1 MSVAKEAQTRLHQ
14 LNKALESGTFI
25 KIRHMLNGMSPAE
38 IAHLIESVPP
48 NARLILWRLVSNEF
62 GGEVLQYLNEETI
75 NQIVKGMDTDELTTV
90 LEKLDTDDLA
100 DILQTLPK
108 AVTKQ
113 VLNSLDSLNR
123 KRIEVVLNYPN
134 DTAGGLMNT
143 DTITVRPN
151 ITLDVVQRYLR
162 RYKEIP
168 DMTDNIL
175 VVNRKDQFIGI
186 LPLTKLLLNEPSM
199 TVREAMITDVE
210 SIPASMHQN
219 NVAKIFEYHDLI
231 SAPVV
236 DDNQVLLGRITIDD
250 VVDVIREDAQHS
262 IMSMAGLNE
271 EEDIFAPIFTATRRR
286 SVWLGINALTAF
298 IAASV
303 MGLFSATI
311 EKVVALAILSPI
323 VASMGGIA
331 GNQTLTLVIR
341 GMAVGH
347 VGFANA
353 RVLLRREVGVGIL
366 NGMIWATI
374 IGSAASLWWQ
384 EISIGLIIA
393 AATLINLIVAAIC
406 GASLPLIL
414 NRLKIDPAISGGVIL
429 TTVTDVVGFA
439 SFLGLATLVYR

>member
-1 MSVAKEAQTRLHQ
+1 
-14 LNKALESGTFI
+14 
-25 KIRHMLNGMSPAE
+25 
-38 IAHLIESVPP
+38 
-48 NARLILWRLVSNEF
+48 
-62 GGEVLQYLNEETI
+62 
-75 NQIVKGMDTDELTTV
+75 
-90 LEKLDTDDLA
+90 
-100 DILQTLPK
+100 
-108 AVTKQ
+108 
-113 VLNSLDSLNR
+113 
-123 KRIEVVLNYPN
+123 
-134 DTAGGLMNT
+134 
-143 DTITVRPN
+143 
-151 ITLDVVQRYLR
+151 
-162 RYKEIP
+162 
-168 DMTDNIL
+168 
-175 VVNRKDQFIGI
+175 
-186 LPLTKLLLNEPSM
+186 
-199 TVREAMITDVE
+199 
-210 SIPASMHQN
+210 
-219 NVAKIFEYHDLI
+219 
-231 SAPVV
+231 
-236 DDNQVLLGRITIDD
+236 
-250 VVDVIREDAQHS
+250 
-262 IMSMAGLNE
+262 MSMAGLNE

>member
-1 MSVAKEAQTRLHQ
+1 MSVAKEVQTRLHQ
-14 LNKALESGTFI
+14 LNKALESGTYI
-25 KIRHMLNGMSPAE
+25 QIRHMLNGLTPAE
-38 IAHLIESVPP
+38 IARLIESMQP
-48 NARLILWRLVSNEF
+48 NARLILWRLINTEAS
-62 GGEVLQYLNEETI
+62 GEVLQYLNEDII
-75 NQIVKGMDTDELTTV
+75 NQIVKGMDTDDLTAV

-108 AVTKQ
+108 TVTKQ

-123 KRIEVVLNYPN
+123 KRIEMVLNYPN

-175 VVNRKDQFIGI
+175 VINRKDQFVGI

-210 SIPASMHQN
+210 TIPANMHQS
-219 NVAKIFEYHDLI
+219 NVAQIFEQHALV

-236 DDNQVLLGRITIDD
+236 DENQVLLGRITIDD

-271 EEDIFAPIFTATRRR
+271 EEDVFAPILTATRRR

-298 IAASV
+298 IAAAV

-331 GNQTLTLVIR
+331 GTQTLTLVIR
-341 GMAVGH
+341 GMALGQ

-353 RVLLRREVGVGIL
+353 RVLLRREVLVGIL
-366 NGMIWATI
+366 NGTAWAMI
-374 IGSAASLWWQ
+374 IGSAAALWWHD
-384 EISIGLIIA
+384 SVIGFIIA
-393 AATLINLIVAAIC
+393 AAILINLIMAAIS
-406 GASLPLIL
+406 GATLPLIL
-414 NRLKIDPAISGGVIL
+414 KRLDIDPAISGGVIL

-439 SFLGLATLVYR
+439 SFLGLATLVY

>member
-303 MGLFSATI
+303 MGLFSVTI

>member
-1 MSVAKEAQTRLHQ
+1 MSVAKEVQTRLHQ
-14 LNKALESGTFI
+14 LNKALESGTYI
-25 KIRHMLNGMSPAE
+25 QIRHMLNGLTPAE
-38 IAHLIESVPP
+38 IARLIESMQP
-48 NARLILWRLVSNEF
+48 NARLILWRLINTEAS
-62 GGEVLQYLNEETI
+62 GEVLQYLNEDII
-75 NQIVKGMDTDELTTV
+75 NQIVKGMDTDDLTAV

-108 AVTKQ
+108 TVTKQ

-123 KRIEVVLNYPN
+123 KRIEMVLNYPN

-175 VVNRKDQFIGI
+175 VINRKDQFVGI

-210 SIPASMHQN
+210 TIPANMHQN
-219 NVAKIFEYHDLI
+219 NVAQIFEQHALV

-236 DDNQVLLGRITIDD
+236 DENQVLLGRITIDD

-271 EEDIFAPIFTATRRR
+271 EEDVFAPILTATRRR

-298 IAASV
+298 IAAAV

-331 GNQTLTLVIR
+331 GTQTLTLVIR
-341 GMAVGH
+341 GMALGQ

-353 RVLLRREVGVGIL
+353 RVLLRREVLIGML
-366 NGMIWATI
+366 NGTAWAMI
-374 IGSAASLWWQ
+374 IGSAAALWWHD
-384 EISIGLIIA
+384 SVIGFIIA
-393 AATLINLIVAAIC
+393 AAIVINLIMAAIS
-406 GASLPLIL
+406 GATLPLIL
-414 NRLKIDPAISGGVIL
+414 KRLDIDPAISGGVIL

-439 SFLGLATLVYR
+439 SFLGLATLVY

>member
-175 VVNRKDQFIGI
+175 VVNRKDQFVGI

-331 GNQTLTLVIR
+331 GNQT
-341 GMAVGH
+341 
-347 VGFANA
+347 
-353 RVLLRREVGVGIL
+353 
-366 NGMIWATI
+366 
-374 IGSAASLWWQ
+374 
-384 EISIGLIIA
+384 
-393 AATLINLIVAAIC
+393 
-406 GASLPLIL
+406 
-414 NRLKIDPAISGGVIL
+414 
-429 TTVTDVVGFA
+429 
-439 SFLGLATLVYR
+439 

>member
-75 NQIVKGMDTDELTTV
+75 NQIVKGMNTDELTTV

-271 EEDIFAPIFTATRRR
+271 EEDIFAPILTATRRR

-393 AATLINLIVAAIC
+393 AATLINLIVAAVC

-414 NRLKIDPAISGGVIL
+414 NRLRIDPAISGGVIL

>member
-1 MSVAKEAQTRLHQ
+1 MSVAKEAQARLHQ

-62 GGEVLQYLNEETI
+62 SGEVLQYLNEETI
-75 NQIVKGMDTDELTTV
+75 NQIVKGMNTDELTTV

-219 NVAKIFEYHDLI
+219 NVAKIFEYHNLI

-271 EEDIFAPIFTATRRR
+271 EEDIFAPILTATRRR

-374 IGSAASLWWQ
+374 IGSTASLWWQ
-384 EISIGLIIA
+384 EISIGFIIA
-393 AATLINLIVAAIC
+393 AATLINLIAAAIC

-414 NRLKIDPAISGGVIL
+414 NRLRIDPAISAGVIL

>member
-1 MSVAKEAQTRLHQ
+1 MSVAKEVQTRLHQ
-14 LNKALESGTFI
+14 LNKALESGTYI
-25 KIRHMLNGMSPAE
+25 QIRHMLNGLTPAE
-38 IAHLIESVPP
+38 IARLIESMQP
-48 NARLILWRLVSNEF
+48 NARLILWRLINTEAS
-62 GGEVLQYLNEETI
+62 GEVLQYLNEDII
-75 NQIVKGMDTDELTTV
+75 NQIVKGMDTDDLTAV

-108 AVTKQ
+108 TVTKQ

-123 KRIEVVLNYPN
+123 KRIEMVLNYPN

-175 VVNRKDQFIGI
+175 VINRKDQFVGI

-210 SIPASMHQN
+210 TIPANMHQS
-219 NVAKIFEYHDLI
+219 NVAQIFEQHALV

-236 DDNQVLLGRITIDD
+236 DENQVLLGRITIDD

-271 EEDIFAPIFTATRRR
+271 EEDVFAPILTATRRR

-298 IAASV
+298 IAAAV

-331 GNQTLTLVIR
+331 GTQTLTLVIR
-341 GMAVGH
+341 GMALGQ

-353 RVLLRREVGVGIL
+353 RVLLRREVLIGML
-366 NGMIWATI
+366 NGTAWAMI
-374 IGSAASLWWQ
+374 IGSAAALWWHD
-384 EISIGLIIA
+384 SVIGFIIA
-393 AATLINLIVAAIC
+393 AAIVINLIMAAIS
-406 GASLPLIL
+406 GATLPLIL
-414 NRLKIDPAISGGVIL
+414 KRLDIDPAISGGVIL

-439 SFLGLATLVYR
+439 SFLGLATLVY

>member
-1 MSVAKEAQTRLHQ
+1 MSVAKEVQTRLHQ
-14 LNKALESGTFI
+14 LNKALESGTYI
-25 KIRHMLNGMSPAE
+25 QIRHMLNGLTPAE
-38 IAHLIESVPP
+38 IARLIESMQP
-48 NARLILWRLVSNEF
+48 NARLILWRLINTEAS
-62 GGEVLQYLNEETI
+62 GEVLQYLNEDII
-75 NQIVKGMDTDELTTV
+75 NQIVKGMDTDDLTAV

-108 AVTKQ
+108 TVTKQ

-123 KRIEVVLNYPN
+123 KRIEMVLNYPN

-175 VVNRKDQFIGI
+175 VINRKDQFVGI

-210 SIPASMHQN
+210 TIPANMHQS
-219 NVAKIFEYHDLI
+219 NVAQIFEQHALV

-236 DDNQVLLGRITIDD
+236 DENQVLLGRITIDD

-271 EEDIFAPIFTATRRR
+271 EEDVFAPILTATRRR

-298 IAASV
+298 IAAAV

-331 GNQTLTLVIR
+331 GTQTLTLVIR
-341 GMAVGH
+341 GMALGQ

-353 RVLLRREVGVGIL
+353 RVLLRREVLIGML
-366 NGMIWATI
+366 NGTAWAMI
-374 IGSAASLWWQ
+374 IGSAAALWWHD
-384 EISIGLIIA
+384 SVIGFIIA
-393 AATLINLIVAAIC
+393 AAILINLIMAAIS
-406 GASLPLIL
+406 GATLPLIL
-414 NRLKIDPAISGGVIL
+414 KRLDIDPAISGGVIL

-439 SFLGLATLVYR
+439 SFLGLATLVY

>member
-14 LNKALESGTFI
+14 LNKALESGTFL

-393 AATLINLIVAAIC
+393 AATLINLIVAAVC

-414 NRLKIDPAISGGVIL
+414 NRLRIDPAISGGVIL